1 MVKIIFFI
9 SYDTILD
16 IKNGNY
22 DMREESKSLANVQ
35 DWLNM
40 PCVKFGKP
48 APKFVGPIKKKL
60 AKFQSQMK
68 KILSIQSLQNVEPTE
83 FKSKKM
89 SLDESWRRQ
98 NPI

>member
-1 MVKIIFFI
+1 M
-9 SYDTILD
+9 
-16 IKNGNY
+16 KNGTY
-22 DMREESKSLANVQ
+22 DMREDAKSLTKVQ

>member
-1 MVKIIFFI
+1 
-9 SYDTILD
+9 
-16 IKNGNY
+16 
-22 DMREESKSLANVQ
+22 
-35 DWLNM
+35 M

-89 SLDESWRRQ
+89 SLDES
-98 NPI
+98 